1 MAPTSARSSSRLR
14 TSLRRP
20 RRRRQRR
27 RLARRRNA
35 GRRRSTVR
43 LTPPRRSARRTR
55 GSSRELAPQL
65 GAVVE
70 LLDDD
75 TTRRSGL
82 DAEVAEDALVEV
94 LADDLHL
101 AAVVGIDVDRADLLE
116 LRGQLRV
123 AGDLVRDHDVDEDSL
138 ELVGHQTF
146 APSFS
151 LTAPGIS
158 SIRSTTGIP
167 ASSRRAIFCVAESS
181 APSTIVPAWPKL
193 MPCISSS
200 SMNLPAMKAMI
211 GSLASFSSRQSTS
224 SASMRPPGSV

>member
-43 LTPPRRSARRTR
+43 LTPPRRSARRRR

-75 TTRRSGL
+75 ATWRSGL
-82 DAEVAEDALVEV
+82 YAEVAEDALVEV

-123 AGDLVRDHDVDEDSL
+123 AGDLVRDHHVDEYSL

-167 ASSRRAIFCVAESS
+167 ASSRRAIFCVAGAS
-181 APSTIVPAWPKL
+181 APPPTPAGGPES
-193 MPCISSS
+193 PPPHSS
-200 SMNLPAMKAMI
+200 
-211 GSLASFSSRQSTS
+211 
-224 SASMRPPGSV
+224 